1 LYCFASLPSALWL
14 NILTSCREFLELCQ
28 AVRPASFETAPDFH
42 HRFFDDMFHGKTLQR
57 LETFARSTGLS
68 LDDEWTFNGRP
79 VPSLRGMADRMLS
92 AIKPSTKNDI
102 CIWHGDFHFA
112 NILYDF
118 RSQRVKVVDP
128 RGMLSDGTITMFG
141 DARYDISKLVHSVV
155 GMYDSVLAG
164 RYILDYDRGYR
175 IDLRFHPDEQ
185 RDRLISDFRSFRIGS
200 YACCDAQMIAMTSL
214 LFLTMLPLHAND
226 PERQF
231 ALLANGIRLAAMAE
245 DLG

>member
-1 LYCFASLPSALWL
+1 LYCFASLPSSLWL
-14 NILTSCREFLELCQ
+14 NILTNCREFLELCQ
-28 AVRPASFETAPDFH
+28 AVRPAAFETAPDFH

-57 LETFARSTGLS
+57 LETFARGTGLS
-68 LDDEWTFNGRP
+68 LDEEWTFNGRP
-79 VPSLRGMADRMLS
+79 VPSLRATADRMLA
-92 AIKPSTKNDI
+92 AIKPSTKDDI

-112 NILYDF
+112 NILFDF

-155 GMYDSVLAG
+155 GMYDFVLAG
-164 RYILDYDRGYR
+164 RYLLDYDRGYR
-175 IDLRFHPDEQ
+175 IDLHFHPDEQ

-214 LFLTMLPLHAND
+214 LFLTMLPLHANN
-226 PERQF
+226 PERQV

-245 DLG
+245 ELG